1 MTATLHASER
11 LLQRVFLMKEY
22 TYQDIEKAAQ
32 FLENEFRNVHTSY
45 MHTKISLPTFPTMIA
60 VIREGMI
67 VTIKSKLKAPGMDEK
82 KRKRLFAQNRTY

>member
-11 LLQRVFLMKEY
+11 LLQRAFSMKEY
-22 TYQDIEKAAQ
+22 TFKDIQKAAL

-45 MHTKISLPTFPTMIA
+45 MNTKIALPSFPTMIA
-60 VIREGMI
+60 IVREGMI

-82 KRKRLFAQNRTY
+82 KRKRLFQKNKYN